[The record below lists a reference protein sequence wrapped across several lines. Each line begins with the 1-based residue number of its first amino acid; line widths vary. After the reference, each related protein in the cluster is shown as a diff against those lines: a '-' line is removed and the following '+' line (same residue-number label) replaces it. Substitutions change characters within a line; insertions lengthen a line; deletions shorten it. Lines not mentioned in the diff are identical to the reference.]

1 MIIKKNSTFALVGHG
16 LSLIHLYN
24 ELVKNKLNQPI
35 IITHKKKYHLRDIKQ
50 NLKYKSIYKSLSV
63 LKKKVKIFYVD
74 NFNLET
80 VRSILKKNKI
90 DYIFSCSS
98 RFIFKKDVIEV
109 YKNKIFNIHGSFLPE
124 YRAGSYTIRI
134 FNSDYYCASTIHT
147 IDKGIDAGKTILQ
160 SKKVKVK
167 ISSLPHD
174 FLLKTSNI
182 SLALIKKFVKN
193 IRLEKKFNLKKQNEK
208 NSTYYSRFYT
218 EVMGAINWD
227 WNALFINQ
235 FIKGCSKP
243 YSGAFCFIIFKN
255 KKYKVKIFNSKYQK
269 SKKFNHP
276 ALNGKIFFQNKKLI
290 KISAIDGYISVNI
303 KDISFEKKIKI
314 NKFIGKTFFN
324 SYKDLEKAKILIP
337 NPFKYK

>member
-1 MIIKKNSTFALVGHG
+1 MIIKKDSTFALVGHG
-16 LSLIHLYN
+16 LTLIHLCN
-24 ELVKNKLNQPI
+24 ELVKNKLNKPI
-35 IITHKKKYHLRDIKQ
+35 IITHRKKYHLRDIKE
-50 NLKYKSIYKSLSV
+50 NSKYKSIYKSLSV

-80 VRSILKKNKI
+80 VKSILKKNKV

-98 RFIFKKDVIEV
+98 RFIFRKEV
-109 YKNKIFNIHGSFLPE
+109 VELYKNKIFNIHGSLLPE

-134 FNSDYYCASTIHT
+134 FNGDYHCASTIHL
-147 IDKGIDAGKTILQ
+147 IDKGIDTGKTLLQ
-160 SKKVKVK
+160 SKKIK
-167 ISSLPHD
+167 IKKSSTPYD
-174 FLLKTSNI
+174 FLFKTTNL

-193 IRLEKKFNLKKQNEK
+193 ILLEKKFYLKTQNEN
-208 NSTYYSRFYT
+208 NSTYYPRFYT
-218 EVMGAINWD
+218 DIMGAINWD
-227 WNALFINQ
+227 WNVLFINQ

-255 KKYKVKIFNSKYQK
+255 KKYKVKIYNSKYQK
-269 SKKFNHP
+269 TKKFNHP

-303 KDISFEKKIKI
+303 KDISFEKKIQI

-324 SYKDLEKAKILIP
+324 SYKDLEKAKTLIP